1 MMKVWPVQLT
11 LDFHELPLVPGHLV
25 PSGDLFII
33 WASFGQ
39 VVDALHQSW
48 VETVPERE
56 AELQTVRVVGLLH
69 QGSERV
75 DVLV

>member
-1 MMKVWPVQLT
+1 MMKVWPAQLT

-25 PSGDLFII
+25 PNGDLLII
-33 WASFGQ
+33 WASFSQ

-48 VETVPERE
+48 VETISERE
-56 AELQTVRVVGLLH
+56 AELQTVWVVGLLH
-69 QGSERV
+69 QGLERV